1 MTGSVCPIEQ
11 ILSRQPNLKV
21 LRDPPTLAG
30 QRVRCVAAFLYDS
43 GQAGAIMCKVRA
55 QAWTDPSLDSRWSSL
70 DKEMSG
76 FFAES
81 VFEVIKAQFEEGNPD
96 QIRSGEVNPWQYLF

>member
-1 MTGSVCPIEQ
+1 M
-11 ILSRQPNLKV
+11 
-21 LRDPPTLAG
+21 
-30 QRVRCVAAFLYDS
+30 
-43 GQAGAIMCKVRA
+43 
-55 QAWTDPSLDSRWSSL
+55 